1 MRKSLIAFTCVT
13 TLLVL
18 SLAFVS
24 AGQFDKLTQI
34 REDLKQ
40 VKGELGMYTC
50 CIEPSCGFCALATGM
65 CPCGD
70 RVKNGDGV
78 CGECLLGW
86 TAGQGSIAGI
96 NAEDVTPM
104 EGRMLD
110 MMYRQRAATGNDDAA
125 AGLHTQ
131 DAATHVSH

>member
-1 MRKSLIAFTCVT
+1 MRKSLIAFTCVA
-13 TLLVL
+13 TLLAL

-24 AGQFDKLTQI
+24 AGQFDRLSQI

-40 VKGELGMYTC
+40 VKGELGMYSC
-50 CIEPSCGFCALATGM
+50 CLEPSCGFCALAMGM

-70 RVKNGDGV
+70 RLKNGDGV

-86 TAGQGSIAGI
+86 AAGQGNIAGI
-96 NAEDVTPM
+96 NPEDVKPM
-104 EGRMLD
+104 QGRMLG

-125 AGLHTQ
+125 AGVHTH
-131 DAATHVSH
+131 DASAHSSH

>member
-1 MRKSLIAFTCVT
+1 MRKSLIVFTCVT

-24 AGQFDKLTQI
+24 AGQSDKLNQI

-50 CIEPSCGFCALATGM
+50 CLEPSCGFCALTMGM

-70 RVKNGDGV
+70 RLKNGDGV

-86 TAGQGSIAGI
+86 AAGQGSIAGI
-96 NAEDVTPM
+96 NTEDVKPM
-104 EGRMLD
+104 EGRMLG
-110 MMYRQRAATGNDDAA
+110 MMYRQRASTGNDDTT
-125 AGLHTQ
+125 AGLHVH
-131 DAATHVSH
+131 AAPAHGSH